1 MNITQSL
8 NFSLFSTGLISL
20 SLCVNKSRFCI
31 SLNLNIICEIYESH
45 HLWGCFSFYSIYRDA
60 IYYLFNSGS
69 VDLTCTSSFCTL
81 SHDSVQTNLIANLIF
96 TSVVAMERSF
106 N

>member
-45 HLWGCFSFYSIYRDA
+45 HLWGCFSFYSIYRER
-60 IYYLFNSGS
+60 IYYFFNSGS
-69 VDLTCTSSFCTL
+69 VDLTSTSSFCTL
-81 SHDSVQTNLIANLIF
+81 SHDSLQTEIK
-96 TSVVAMERSF
+96 
-106 N
+106 